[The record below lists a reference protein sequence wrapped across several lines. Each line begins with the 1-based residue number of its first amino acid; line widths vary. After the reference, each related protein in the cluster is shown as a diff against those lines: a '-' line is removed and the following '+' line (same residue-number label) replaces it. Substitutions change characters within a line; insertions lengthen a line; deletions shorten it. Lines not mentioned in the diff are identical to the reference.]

1 MSYTRLTTGEYLV
14 RLLEAYG
21 VDLIFGIPGVHTVEL
36 YRGLPATKIRHIT
49 PRHEQGA
56 GFMADGYAR
65 VTGRPG
71 VCFIVTGP
79 GMTNIATAMGQ
90 AYADSIPMLVISAVN
105 ARDQLAMGQGRLHE
119 LPSQRNLVSGVA
131 AFSHTLLD
139 PAQLPEV
146 MARAFTV
153 FNSARPRPVHIEI
166 PLDVI
171 VAPAGHLSAEAWP
184 LPGRAAADP
193 ASITRASAILKNA
206 KRPMIIAGG
215 GAAEASAEIAAIAEK
230 LDAPVFMTINGRGI
244 LEPGHVLTMTGNLG
258 MQPLLDEL
266 AASDAILAIGTEFG
280 ETEMYPDPKKL
291 ASSGPL
297 IRIDI
302 DPVQIVTGL
311 RSDVP
316 IAADAKLAAA
326 SLDAALGEARKA
338 GDGASRARAV
348 REKVE
353 AGLWPA
359 CRIHGR
365 LMEVIAKTLPDATVA
380 GDQTEPVYAANQF
393 HQASR
398 PRSFFNSSTGYGTLG
413 YGLPAAFGAKLGAP
427 DRPSVCLIGDGGL
440 QFSLQELASA
450 VEAGIATAVIIWNNT
465 SYGEIKTFMAERDI
479 PQIGVDIFTPDFVA
493 VAKAFGCEAL
503 RPGSLAELERELK
516 ASPTRKVPTVIE
528 IQAGSPMV
536 KILEGLPAG
545 C

>member
-1 MSYTRLTTGEYLV
+1 MAATSLTTGEYLV
-14 RLLEAYG
+14 RLLESYG
-21 VDLIFGIPGVHTVEL
+21 VELIFGIPGVHTVEL
-36 YRGLPATKIRHIT
+36 YRGLPATKIRHVT

-65 VTGRPG
+65 VTGKPG

-79 GMTNIATAMGQ
+79 GMTNISTAMGQ
-90 AYADSIPMLVISAVN
+90 AYADSVPMLVISAVN
-105 ARDQLAMGQGRLHE
+105 SREQLAMGQGRLHE
-119 LPSQRNLVSGVA
+119 LPSQRNLVAGVA

-184 LPGRAAADP
+184 LPGRAAPDP
-193 ASITRASAILKNA
+193 AAIARAAAILKAA
-206 KRPMIIAGG
+206 KRPMIVAGG
-215 GAAEASAEIAAIAEK
+215 GAADASAEIAAIAEK

-244 LEPGHVLTMTGNLG
+244 LKPGHELTMTGNLS

-280 ETEMYPDPKKL
+280 ETEMYPEPRPI
-291 ASSGPL
+291 SFGGPL

-302 DPVQIVTGL
+302 DPAQIVTGL
-311 RSDVP
+311 RADVP

-326 SLDAALGEARKA
+326 ALLPALGDIGGA
-338 GDGASRARAV
+338 GEGAARAATV
-348 REKVE
+348 RRQVE

-359 CRIHGR
+359 CRTHGS
-365 LMEVIAKTLPDATVA
+365 LMEIVTRTLPDATLA
-380 GDQTEPVYAANQF
+380 GDQTEPVYAVNQF
-393 HQASR
+393 YQAPQ

-427 DRPSVCLIGDGGL
+427 NRPSVCLIGDGGL

-450 VEAGIATAVIIWNNT
+450 AEAGIATVVIIWNNR
-465 SYGEIKTFMAERDI
+465 SYGEIKAFMAERDI
-479 PQIGVDIFTPDFVA
+479 PQIGVDIFTPDFVGLA
-493 VAKAFGCEAL
+493 RSLGCEA
-503 RPGSLAELERELK
+503 SLPASVAELEAELK
-516 ASPTRKVPTVIE
+516 ASATRKVPTVIE
-528 IQAGSPMV
+528 IRAGSP
-536 KILEGLPAG
+536 LAETLAA
-545 C
+545 

>member
-1 MSYTRLTTGEYLV
+1 MADTRLTTGEYLV
-14 RLLEAYG
+14 RLLESYG
-21 VDLIFGIPGVHTVEL
+21 VELIFGIPGVHTVEL
-36 YRGLPATKIRHIT
+36 YRGLPATRIRHAT

-65 VTGRPG
+65 VTGKPG

-90 AYADSIPMLVISAVN
+90 AYADSVPMLVISAVN
-105 ARDQLAMGQGRLHE
+105 ARNELAMGQGRLHE
-119 LPSQRNLVSGVA
+119 LPSQRNLVAGVS

-166 PLDVI
+166 PLDII
-171 VAPAGHLSAEAWP
+171 VAEAAHLSADAWP

-193 ASITRASAILKNA
+193 ASIDRAATILKA
-206 KRPMIIAGG
+206 ARRPLIIAGG
-215 GAAEASAEIAAIAEK
+215 GAADAAAEIAAIAEK

-244 LEPGHVLTMTGNLG
+244 LKPGDARIMTGNLA

-280 ETEMYPDPKKL
+280 ETEMYPEPKPL
-291 ASSGPL
+291 TFGGPL

-302 DPVQIVTGL
+302 DPAQIVTGL
-311 RSDVP
+311 RCDVP
-316 IAADAKLAAA
+316 IAADAKLAAQ
-326 SLDAALGEARKA
+326 SLNAALGEARKS
-338 GDGASRARAV
+338 GDGAARAKSV

-359 CRIHGR
+359 CRTHGR
-365 LMEVIAKTLPDATVA
+365 LMEVITKALPNATVA
-380 GDQTEPVYAANQF
+380 GDQTEPVYAVNQF
-393 HQASR
+393 YEAPQV
-398 PRSFFNSSTGYGTLG
+398 RSFFNSSTGYGTLG

-440 QFSLQELASA
+440 QFSVQELASA
-450 VEAGIATAVIIWNNT
+450 VEAGIATAVVIWNNT
-465 SYGEIKTFMAERDI
+465 SYGEIKAFMAERDI
-479 PQIGVDIFTPDFVA
+479 PQIGVDIFTPDFIGL
-493 VAKAFGCEAL
+493 AKALGCQAS
-503 RPGSLAELERELK
+503 RPTSIAELETELK
-516 ASPTRKVPTVIE
+516 ASANRTIPTIIE
-528 IQAGSPMV
+528 IKAGS
-536 KILEGLPAG
+536 KLAQNLTA
-545 C
+545 

>member
-1 MSYTRLTTGEYLV
+1 MADTRLTTGEYLV
-14 RLLEAYG
+14 RLLESYG
-21 VDLIFGIPGVHTVEL
+21 VELIFGIPGVHTVEL
-36 YRGLPATKIRHIT
+36 YRGLPATKIRHVT

-65 VTGRPG
+65 VTGKPG

-90 AYADSIPMLVISAVN
+90 AYADSVPMLVISAVN
-105 ARDQLAMGQGRLHE
+105 SRAELAMGQGRLHE
-119 LPSQRNLVSGVA
+119 LPSQRNLVAGVA

-153 FNSARPRPVHIEI
+153 FNSGRPRPVHIEI

-171 VAPAGHLSAEAWP
+171 VAEAEHLSADAWP

-193 ASITRASAILKNA
+193 SAIEKATSILKAA
-206 KRPMIIAGG
+206 KRPMIVAGG
-215 GAAEASAEIAAIAEK
+215 GAADAAAEITAIAEK

-244 LEPGHVLTMTGNLG
+244 LKPGHALTMTGNLS

-280 ETEMYPDPKKL
+280 ETEMYPEPKPL
-291 ASSGPL
+291 TFGGPL

-302 DPVQIVTGL
+302 DPAQIVTGL
-311 RSDVP
+311 RCDVP

-326 SLDAALGEARKA
+326 SLDAALGETRKT
-338 GDGASRARAV
+338 GDGAARAKAV
-348 REKVE
+348 REKVA

-359 CRIHGR
+359 CRTHGR
-365 LMEVIAKTLPDATVA
+365 LMEIVTRALPDATVA
-380 GDQTEPVYAANQF
+380 GDQTEPVYAVNQF
-393 HQASR
+393 YQA
-398 PRSFFNSSTGYGTLG
+398 PQVRSFFNSSTGYGTLG

-440 QFSLQELASA
+440 QFSVQELASA
-450 VEAGIATAVIIWNNT
+450 VEAGIATAVVIWNNT
-465 SYGEIKTFMAERDI
+465 SYGEIKAFMAERDI
-479 PQIGVDIFTPDFVA
+479 PQIGVDIFTPDFVGL
-493 VAKAFGCEAL
+493 AKALGCEAS
-503 RPGSLAELERELK
+503 RPASLAELEGELK
-516 ASPTRKVPTVIE
+516 ASASRKVPTVIE
-528 IQAGSPMV
+528 IQAGSP
-536 KILEGLPAG
+536 LADALTA
-545 C
+545 

>member
-1 MSYTRLTTGEYLV
+1 MAGTRLTTGEYLV
-14 RLLEAYG
+14 RLLESYG
-21 VDLIFGIPGVHTVEL
+21 VELIFGIPGVHTVEL
-36 YRGLPATKIRHIT
+36 YRGLPATRIRHVT

-65 VTGRPG
+65 VTGKPG

-90 AYADSIPMLVISAVN
+90 AYADSVPMLVISAVN
-105 ARDQLAMGQGRLHE
+105 ARSELAMGQGRLHE
-119 LPSQRNLVSGVA
+119 LPSQRNLVAGVS

-166 PLDVI
+166 PLDII
-171 VAPAGHLSAEAWP
+171 VAEAAHLSAEAWP

-193 ASITRASAILKNA
+193 ASIDKAATILKAA
-206 KRPMIIAGG
+206 KRPLIIAGG
-215 GAAEASAEIAAIAEK
+215 GAADAAVEIAAIAEK

-244 LEPGHVLTMTGNLG
+244 LKPGDARIMTGNLA
-258 MQPLLDEL
+258 MPPLLDEL

-280 ETEMYPDPKKL
+280 ETEMYPEPKPL
-291 ASSGPL
+291 SFGGPL

-302 DPVQIVTGL
+302 DPAQVVTGL
-311 RSDVP
+311 RADVP
-316 IAADAKLAAA
+316 IAADAKLAATA
-326 SLDAALGEARKA
+326 LDAALGEGRST
-338 GDGASRARAV
+338 GNGATRAKTV
-348 REKVE
+348 REKVD

-359 CRIHGR
+359 CRTHGR
-365 LMEVIAKTLPDATVA
+365 LMEVITRALPNATVA
-380 GDQTEPVYAANQF
+380 GDQTEPVYAVNQIYEAP
-393 HQASR
+393 QV
-398 PRSFFNSSTGYGTLG
+398 RSFFNSSTGYGTLG

-440 QFSLQELASA
+440 QFSVQELASA
-450 VEAGIATAVIIWNNT
+450 VEAGIATAVVIWNNT
-465 SYGEIKTFMAERDI
+465 SYGEIKAFMAERDI

-493 VAKAFGCEAL
+493 LAKALGCEAS
-503 RPGSLAELERELK
+503 RPTSLAELESDLK
-516 ASPTRKVPTVIE
+516 ASATRTVPTIIE
-528 IQAGSPMV
+528 INAGS
-536 KILEGLPAG
+536 KLAQNLTA
-545 C
+545 

>member
-1 MSYTRLTTGEYLV
+1 MADTRLTTGEYLV
-14 RLLEAYG
+14 RLLESYG
-21 VDLIFGIPGVHTVEL
+21 VELIFGIPGVHTVEL
-36 YRGLPATKIRHIT
+36 YRGLPATRIRHVT

-65 VTGRPG
+65 VTGKPG

-90 AYADSIPMLVISAVN
+90 AYADSVPMLVISAVN
-105 ARDQLAMGQGRLHE
+105 ARSELAMGQGRLHE
-119 LPSQRNLVSGVA
+119 LPSQRNLVAGVA

-166 PLDVI
+166 PLDII
-171 VAPAGHLSAEAWP
+171 VAEAAHLSAEAWP

-193 ASITRASAILKNA
+193 ASIARAAAILKTA
-206 KRPMIIAGG
+206 KRPLIIAGG
-215 GAAEASAEIAAIAEK
+215 GAADAAAEIAAIAEK

-244 LEPGHVLTMTGNLG
+244 LKPGDPKIMTGNLA
-258 MQPLLDEL
+258 MPPLLEEL

-280 ETEMYPDPKKL
+280 ETEMYPEPKPL
-291 ASSGPL
+291 AFGGPL

-302 DPVQIVTGL
+302 DPAQIVSGL
-311 RSDVP
+311 RADVP

-326 SLDAALGEARKA
+326 SLNAALGEARQT
-338 GDGASRARAV
+338 GDGAARAKSV

-359 CRIHGR
+359 CRTHGR
-365 LMEVIAKTLPDATVA
+365 LMEVISKALPNATVA
-380 GDQTEPVYAANQF
+380 GDQTEPVYAVNQIYEAP
-393 HQASR
+393 QV
-398 PRSFFNSSTGYGTLG
+398 RSFFNSSTGYGTLG

-440 QFSLQELASA
+440 QFSVQELASA
-450 VEAGIATAVIIWNNT
+450 VEAGIATAVVIWNNT
-465 SYGEIKTFMAERDI
+465 SYGEIKAFMAERDI
-479 PQIGVDIFTPDFVA
+479 PQIGVDIFTPDFVGLA
-493 VAKAFGCEAL
+493 TALGCKAS
-503 RPGSLAELERELK
+503 RPASIAELETELK
-516 ASPTRKVPTVIE
+516 ASATRTIPTIIE
-528 IQAGSPMV
+528 IQAGAQLA
-536 KILEGLPAG
+536 KILAA
-545 C
+545 

>member
-1 MSYTRLTTGEYLV
+1 MADTRLTTGEYLV
-14 RLLEAYG
+14 RLLESYG
-21 VDLIFGIPGVHTVEL
+21 VELIFGIPGVHTVEL
-36 YRGLPATKIRHIT
+36 YRGLPATRIRHVT

-65 VTGRPG
+65 VTGKPG

-90 AYADSIPMLVISAVN
+90 AYADSVPMLVISAVN
-105 ARDQLAMGQGRLHE
+105 SRSELAMGQGRLHE
-119 LPSQRNLVSGVA
+119 LPNQRNLVAGVS

-171 VAPAGHLSAEAWP
+171 VAEAEHLSAEAWP

-193 ASITRASAILKNA
+193 AAIERAAAILKNA
-206 KRPMIIAGG
+206 RRPMIVAGG
-215 GAAEASAEIAAIAEK
+215 GAADAAAEIAAIAEK

-244 LEPGHVLTMTGNLG
+244 LKPGDARTMIGNLG
-258 MQPLLDEL
+258 MPPLLEEL

-280 ETEMYPDPKKL
+280 ETEMYPEPKPL
-291 ASSGPL
+291 SFGGPL

-302 DPVQIVTGL
+302 DPAQIVTGL
-311 RSDVP
+311 RSDLP

-326 SLDAALGEARKA
+326 SLIAALGEARPA
-338 GDGASRARAV
+338 GEGAARAKTV
-348 REKVE
+348 RDKVD
-353 AGLWPA
+353 AFLWPA
-359 CRIHGR
+359 CRTHGK
-365 LMEVIAKTLPDATVA
+365 LMEVITTALPDATVA
-380 GDQTEPVYAANQF
+380 GDQTEPVYAVNQF
-393 HQASR
+393 YQAPQ

-427 DRPSVCLIGDGGL
+427 NRPSVCLIGDGGL
-440 QFSLQELASA
+440 QFSVQELASA
-450 VEAGIATAVIIWNNT
+450 VEAGIATAVVIWNNT
-465 SYGEIKTFMAERDI
+465 SYGEIKAFMAERDI
-479 PQIGVDIFTPDFVA
+479 PQIGVDIFTPDFVGL
-493 VAKAFGCEAL
+493 AKALGCEAS
-503 RPGSLAELERELK
+503 RPASIAELESELK
-516 ASPTRKVPTVIE
+516 ASATRKVPTVIE
-528 IQAGSPMV
+528 IQAGSA
-536 KILEGLPAG
+536 LAAALTA
-545 C
+545 

>member
-1 MSYTRLTTGEYLV
+1 MADTRLTTGEYLV
-14 RLLEAYG
+14 RLLESYG
-21 VDLIFGIPGVHTVEL
+21 VELIFGIPGVHTVEL
-36 YRGLPATKIRHIT
+36 YRGLPATKIRHVT

-65 VTGRPG
+65 VTGKPG

-90 AYADSIPMLVISAVN
+90 AYADSVPMLVISAVN
-105 ARDQLAMGQGRLHE
+105 ARNELAMGQGRLHE
-119 LPSQRNLVSGVA
+119 LPSQRNLVAGVS

-171 VAPAGHLSAEAWP
+171 VAQAGHLSTDAWP

-193 ASITRASAILKNA
+193 ASIAKAATILKAA
-206 KRPMIIAGG
+206 KRPLIIAGG
-215 GAAEASAEIAAIAEK
+215 GAADAAAEIAAIAEK

-244 LEPGHVLTMTGNLG
+244 LKPGDPRIMTGNLS

-266 AASDAILAIGTEFG
+266 ATSDAILAIGTEFG
-280 ETEMYPDPKKL
+280 ETEMYPEPKPL
-291 ASSGPL
+291 SFGGPL

-302 DPVQIVTGL
+302 DPAQIVTGL
-311 RSDVP
+311 RADVP
-316 IAADAKLAAA
+316 IAADAKLAAT
-326 SLDAALGEARKA
+326 SLSAALGEGRTAGEGAARAK
-338 GDGASRARAV
+338 AV

-353 AGLWPA
+353 TGLWPA
-359 CRIHGR
+359 CRTHGK
-365 LMEVIAKTLPDATVA
+365 LMEVITKALPDATVA
-380 GDQTEPVYAANQF
+380 GDQTEPVYAVNQF
-393 HQASR
+393 YQA
-398 PRSFFNSSTGYGTLG
+398 PQVRSFFNSSTGYGTLG

-440 QFSLQELASA
+440 QFSVQELASA
-450 VEAGIATAVIIWNNT
+450 VEAGIATAVVIWNNT
-465 SYGEIKTFMAERDI
+465 SYGEIKAFMAERDI
-479 PQIGVDIFTPDFVA
+479 PQIGVDIFTPDFVGL
-493 VAKAFGCEAL
+493 AKALGCEAS
-503 RPGSLAELERELK
+503 RPTSLAELESELK
-516 ASPTRKVPTVIE
+516 ASATRNVPTVIE
-528 IQAGSPMV
+528 IQAGSTLA
-536 KILEGLPAG
+536 KTLAA
-545 C
+545 

>member
-1 MSYTRLTTGEYLV
+1 MTDTRLTTGEYLV
-14 RLLEAYG
+14 RLLESYG
-21 VDLIFGIPGVHTVEL
+21 VELIFGIPGVHTVEL
-36 YRGLPATKIRHIT
+36 YRGLPATKIRHVT

-65 VTGRPG
+65 VTGKPG

-90 AYADSIPMLVISAVN
+90 AYADSVPMLVISAVN

-119 LPSQRNLVSGVA
+119 LPNQRNLVAGVA

-153 FNSARPRPVHIEI
+153 FTSARPRPVHIEI

-171 VAPAGHLSAEAWP
+171 VAEADHLSAEAWP
-184 LPGRAAADP
+184 LPGKPAADP
-193 ASITRASAILKNA
+193 AAIGKAAAILTGA
-206 KRPMIIAGG
+206 KRPLIVAGG
-215 GAAEASAEIAAIAEK
+215 GAADASAEITALAET

-244 LEPGHVLTMTGNLG
+244 LKPGHPLSLSGNLG
-258 MQPLLDEL
+258 MAPLLAEL
-266 AASDAILAIGTEFG
+266 KASDAILAIGTEFG
-280 ETEMYPDPKKL
+280 ETEMYPEPQPL
-291 ASSGPL
+291 GFGGPL

-302 DPVQIVTGL
+302 DPMQIATGI
-311 RSDVP
+311 RSDLP

-326 SLDAALGEARKA
+326 ALLAALGDARKA
-338 GDGASRARAV
+338 AGEGASRASAV
-348 REKVE
+348 REQVE

-359 CRIHGR
+359 CRTHGR
-365 LMEVIAKTLPDATVA
+365 LMEIITRVLPDATVA
-380 GDQTEPVYAANQF
+380 GDQTEPVYAVNQTY
-393 HQASR
+393 QAPQ

-427 DRPSVCLIGDGGL
+427 GRPSVCLIGDGGL

-450 VEAGIATAVIIWNNT
+450 VEAGVASAVVIWNNS
-465 SYGEIKTFMAERDI
+465 SYGEIKAFMEERDI
-479 PQIGVDIFTPDFVA
+479 PRIGVDIFTPDFVGL
-493 VAKAFGCEAL
+493 AKALGCEAS
-503 RPGSLAELERELK
+503 RPGSLADLESELR
-516 ASPTRKVPTVIE
+516 ASATRKVPTVIE
-528 IQAGSPMV
+528 IQAGSP
-536 KILEGLPAG
+536 LAEALTA
-545 C
+545 

>member
-1 MSYTRLTTGEYLV
+1 MADTPLTTGEYLV
-14 RLLEAYG
+14 RLLESYG
-21 VDLIFGIPGVHTVEL
+21 VELIFGIPGVHTVEL
-36 YRGLPATKIRHIT
+36 YRGLPATRIRHIT

-65 VTGRPG
+65 VTGKPG

-90 AYADSIPMLVISAVN
+90 AYADSVPMLVISAVN

-119 LPSQRNLVSGVA
+119 LPSQRNLVAGVA

-171 VAPAGHLSAEAWP
+171 VAEAGYLSAEAWP

-193 ASITRASAILKNA
+193 ASIERAAAILKGA
-206 KRPMIIAGG
+206 KRPMIVAGG
-215 GAAEASAEIAAIAEK
+215 GAADAAAEIAAIAEK

-244 LEPGHVLTMTGNLG
+244 LKPGHALTMTGNLG
-258 MQPLLDEL
+258 MAPLLDEL

-280 ETEMYPDPKKL
+280 ETEMYPEPKPL
-291 ASSGPL
+291 RFGGPL

-302 DPVQIVTGL
+302 DPAQIVTGQ
-311 RSDVP
+311 RADVP

-326 SLDAALGEARKA
+326 SLNAALGEARKA
-338 GDGASRARAV
+338 GNGAARASAV
-348 REKVE
+348 REMVD

-359 CRIHGR
+359 CHVHRG
-365 LMEVIAKTLPDATVA
+365 LMEIVTRALPDATIA
-380 GDQTEPVYAANQF
+380 GDQTEPVYAVNQF
-393 HQASR
+393 HQA
-398 PRSFFNSSTGYGTLG
+398 PQVRSFFNSSTGYGTLG

-440 QFSLQELASA
+440 QFSVQELASA
-450 VEAGIATAVIIWNNT
+450 VEAGIATAVVIWNNA

-479 PQIGVDIFTPDFVA
+479 PQIGVDIFTPDFIGL
-493 VAKAFGCEAL
+493 AKALGCEAF
-503 RPGSLAELERELK
+503 RPASIEELESALK
-516 ASPTRKVPTVIE
+516 ASATRRVPTVIE
-528 IQAGSPMV
+528 IRAGSE
-536 KILEGLPAG
+536 LAEALAA
-545 C
+545 

>member
-1 MSYTRLTTGEYLV
+1 MADTRLTTGEYLV
-14 RLLEAYG
+14 RLLESYG
-21 VDLIFGIPGVHTVEL
+21 VELIFGIPGVHTVEL
-36 YRGLPATKIRHIT
+36 YRGLPATRIRHVT

-65 VTGRPG
+65 VTGKPG

-90 AYADSIPMLVISAVN
+90 AYADSVPMLVISAVN
-105 ARDQLAMGQGRLHE
+105 SRSELAMGQGRLHE
-119 LPSQRNLVSGVA
+119 LPNQRNLVAGVS

-171 VAPAGHLSAEAWP
+171 VAEAEHLSAEAWP

-193 ASITRASAILKNA
+193 AAIERAAAILKNA
-206 KRPMIIAGG
+206 RRPMIVAGG
-215 GAAEASAEIAAIAEK
+215 GAADAAAEIAAIAEK

-244 LEPGHVLTMTGNLG
+244 LKPGDARTMIGNLG
-258 MQPLLDEL
+258 MPPLLEEL

-280 ETEMYPDPKKL
+280 ETEMYPEPKPL
-291 ASSGPL
+291 SFGGPL

-302 DPVQIVTGL
+302 DPAQIVTGL
-311 RSDVP
+311 RSDLP

-326 SLDAALGEARKA
+326 SLIAALGEARPA
-338 GDGASRARAV
+338 GEGAARAKTV
-348 REKVE
+348 RDKVD
-353 AGLWPA
+353 AFLWPA
-359 CRIHGR
+359 CRTHGK
-365 LMEVIAKTLPDATVA
+365 LMEVITRALPDATVA
-380 GDQTEPVYAANQF
+380 GDQTEPVYAVNQF
-393 HQASR
+393 YQAPQ

-427 DRPSVCLIGDGGL
+427 SRPSVCLIGDGGL
-440 QFSLQELASA
+440 QFSVQELASA
-450 VEAGIATAVIIWNNT
+450 VEAGIATAVVIWNNT
-465 SYGEIKTFMAERDI
+465 SYGEIKAFMAERDI
-479 PQIGVDIFTPDFVA
+479 PQIGVDIFTPDFVGL
-493 VAKAFGCEAL
+493 AKALGCEAS
-503 RPGSLAELERELK
+503 RPASIAELESELK
-516 ASPTRKVPTVIE
+516 ASATRKVPTVIE
-528 IQAGSPMV
+528 IQAGSA
-536 KILEGLPAG
+536 LAAALTA
-545 C
+545 

>member
-1 MSYTRLTTGEYLV
+1 MADTRLTTGEYLA
-14 RLLEAYG
+14 RLLESYG
-21 VDLIFGIPGVHTVEL
+21 VELIFGIPGVHTVEL
-36 YRGLPATKIRHIT
+36 YRGLPATRIRHVT

-65 VTGRPG
+65 VTGKPG

-90 AYADSIPMLVISAVN
+90 AYADSVPMLVISAVN
-105 ARDQLAMGQGRLHE
+105 ARSELAMGQGRLHE
-119 LPSQRNLVSGVA
+119 LPSQRNLVAGVS

-153 FNSARPRPVHIEI
+153 FNSTRPRPVHIEI
-166 PLDVI
+166 PLDII
-171 VAPAGHLSAEAWP
+171 VAEAAHLSAEAWP

-193 ASITRASAILKNA
+193 ASIDKAAAILKAA
-206 KRPMIIAGG
+206 KRPLIIAGG
-215 GAAEASAEIAAIAEK
+215 GAADAAAEIAAIAEK

-244 LEPGHVLTMTGNLG
+244 LKPGDPRIMTGNLA

-280 ETEMYPDPKKL
+280 ETEMYPEPKPL
-291 ASSGPL
+291 AFGGPL

-302 DPVQIVTGL
+302 DPAQIVSGL
-311 RSDVP
+311 RADVP

-326 SLDAALGEARKA
+326 SLNAALGEARQTR
-338 GDGASRARAV
+338 DGAARAKSV
-348 REKVE
+348 REKIE

-359 CRIHGR
+359 CRTHGR
-365 LMEVIAKTLPDATVA
+365 LMEVITKALPNATVA
-380 GDQTEPVYAANQF
+380 GDQTEPVYAVNQIYEAP
-393 HQASR
+393 QV
-398 PRSFFNSSTGYGTLG
+398 RSFFNSSTGYGTLG

-440 QFSLQELASA
+440 QFSVQELASA

-465 SYGEIKTFMAERDI
+465 SYGEIKAFMAERDI

-493 VAKAFGCEAL
+493 LATALGCKAS
-503 RPGSLAELERELK
+503 RPASIAELETELK
-516 ASPTRKVPTVIE
+516 ASATRTIPTIIE
-528 IQAGSPMV
+528 IQAGSQLA
-536 KILEGLPAG
+536 KILAA
-545 C
+545 

>member
-1 MSYTRLTTGEYLV
+1 MADTRLTTGEYLV
-14 RLLEAYG
+14 RLLESYG
-21 VDLIFGIPGVHTVEL
+21 VELIFGIPGVHTVEL
-36 YRGLPATKIRHIT
+36 YRGLPATRIRHVT

-65 VTGRPG
+65 VTGKPG

-90 AYADSIPMLVISAVN
+90 AYADSVPMLVISAVN
-105 ARDQLAMGQGRLHE
+105 SRSELAMGQGRLHE
-119 LPSQRNLVSGVA
+119 LPNQRNLVAGVS

-171 VAPAGHLSAEAWP
+171 VAEAEHLSAEAWP

-193 ASITRASAILKNA
+193 AAIERAAAILKNA
-206 KRPMIIAGG
+206 RRPMIVAGG
-215 GAAEASAEIAAIAEK
+215 GAADAAAEIAAIAEK

-244 LEPGHVLTMTGNLG
+244 LKPGDPRTMIGNLG
-258 MQPLLDEL
+258 MPPLLEEL

-280 ETEMYPDPKKL
+280 ETEMYPEPKPL
-291 ASSGPL
+291 SFGGPL

-302 DPVQIVTGL
+302 DPAQIVTGL
-311 RSDVP
+311 RSDLP

-326 SLDAALGEARKA
+326 SLIAALGEARPA
-338 GDGASRARAV
+338 GEGAARAKTV
-348 REKVE
+348 RDKVD
-353 AGLWPA
+353 AFLWPA
-359 CRIHGR
+359 CRTHGK
-365 LMEVIAKTLPDATVA
+365 LMEVITRALPDATVA
-380 GDQTEPVYAANQF
+380 GDQTEPVYAVNQF
-393 HQASR
+393 YQAPQ

-427 DRPSVCLIGDGGL
+427 NRPSVCLIGDGGL
-440 QFSLQELASA
+440 QFSVQELASA
-450 VEAGIATAVIIWNNT
+450 VEAGIATAVVIWNNT
-465 SYGEIKTFMAERDI
+465 SYGEIKAFMAERDI
-479 PQIGVDIFTPDFVA
+479 PQIGVDIFTPDFVGL
-493 VAKAFGCEAL
+493 AKALGCEAS
-503 RPGSLAELERELK
+503 RPASIAELESELK
-516 ASPTRKVPTVIE
+516 ASATRKVPTVIE
-528 IQAGSPMV
+528 IQAGSP
-536 KILEGLPAG
+536 LAAALTA
-545 C
+545 